1 MKIVLLRGSE
11 PYHDLLAASLAFPAY
26 YGRNLDAL
34 HDCLTEISADTA
46 IILADAAKADPRL
59 IAVLRDASE
68 ENPHLRVYIG
78 R

>member
-1 MKIVLLRGSE
+1 MKIVLLRGGE
-11 PYHDLLAASLAFPAY
+11 PYHEILADALGFPPY

-34 HDCLTEISADTA
+34 HDCLTEISADAA

-59 IAVLRDASE
+59 IAVLRDASG
-68 ENPHLRVYIG
+68 ENPHLRIYIG